1 MADKPLPFGMF
12 FEEPK
17 VEPAADGTA
26 PEYDALEGLSYVLDS
41 EGHRIPYVTRG
52 WTAIGTLTG
61 TCTKAQDDSEDSDP
75 EPPPTP
81 KPPKAQ
87 HDSGQVPFGM
97 LFEEQNTKQAQVM
110 TMPEY
115 NPDDSISYICD
126 STGQRVPFVE
136 WARASLG
143 TQTITAVADESSD
156 TDPDPPRPLG
166 TLTGTKVRAE
176 TTDAD

>member
-1 MADKPLPFGMF
+1 MIDKPLPFGMF

-17 VEPAADGTA
+17 VEPAADGPA

-52 WTAIGTLTG
+52 WATIGTQTG
-61 TCTKAQDDSEDSDP
+61 TGTKMLYDTEDSDP
-75 EPPPTP
+75 EPPPEP
-81 KPPKAQ
+81 KPKKAQ
-87 HDSGQVPFGM
+87 HDDAQIPFGM

-115 NPDDSISYICD
+115 NPDDGISYICD

-143 TQTITAVADESSD
+143 TQTFTAVADESSD
-156 TDPDPPRPLG
+156 TDPDPPRPIG
-166 TLTGTKVRAE
+166 TQTVTMVRAE
-176 TTDAD
+176 TTDTD